1 MTNVDDA
8 LILAL
13 DPLFPDRVFPNVYT
27 GDALEYVV
35 TNYTAIPQVFAE
47 RQPAAQRY
55 LVAVHYYL
63 PDKINPNPK
72 KLAISNVLF
81 GQGFTWPSIENASD
95 SEGQH
100 WVFECEYVNGGGVYG
115 QT

>member
-8 LILAL
+8 LMLAL
-13 DPLFPDRVFPNVYT
+13 GPLFPDRVFPNVYT

-35 TNYTAIPQVFAE
+35 TNYTALPQVFAE
-47 RQPAAQRY
+47 RLPAAQRY

-63 PDKINPNPK
+63 PEKMNPNAQ
-72 KLAISNVLF
+72 KLAISAALSR
-81 GQGFTWPSIENASD
+81 QGFTWPSIENASD
-95 SEGQH
+95 DEGQH